1 MFTQMSAQK
10 GIKMFGEK
18 AIAAIFKELKHLND
32 GVSPGKP
39 VIVPIPFEYLSD
51 KDKKGALEAVNL
63 IAQKRCGQIKGRT
76 CANGARKRKF
86 IKDTDSFAS
95 PTVSLEAIMT
105 TLIYS
110 RRTWCI
116 LGRRISKRKEGHSET
131 ERSFCLY
138 NV

>member
-63 IAQKRCGQIKGRT
+63 IAQKRCGQIK
-76 CANGARKRKF
+76 RKNLCKW
-86 IKDTDSFAS
+86 SS
-95 PTVSLEAIMT
+95 
-105 TLIYS
+105 
-110 RRTWCI
+110 
-116 LGRRISKRKEGHSET
+116 
-131 ERSFCLY
+131 
-138 NV
+138 